1 MSRRKR
7 VCAKCHRQIRRRD
20 KWCMVTR
27 TRFLIFYQRRPEHWY
42 CEFPQ
47 MEPVKRVKLDARL
60 GNYVL

>member
-1 MSRRKR
+1 
-7 VCAKCHRQIRRRD
+7 
-20 KWCMVTR
+20 MVTR